1 MLDNENTSIPKDQI
15 DLLLTKANI
24 ELIQRVDKQI
34 LLLDQKREAIE
45 KINEYLTAG
54 GLVKVGSDDRPEL
67 MDPQKVR
74 DLLVEVRDII
84 AGTRKPE

>member
-54 GLVKVGSDDRPEL
+54 GLVNPEL